1 VILATDSRQGS
12 ELRRGGWLGQL
23 CGARWTRRYH
33 AWRRPACAL
42 YGQPSA
48 DRLLQAAVRSPLME
62 ARPRYLGL
70 FQPTLQD
77 QFVGTFPAATFH
89 RVAPHVKP
97 RLVEHG
103 LAFLQISQTLP
114 HRDHR
119 PRYPAPLG
127 FGRLPLQGAHHCLK
141 LPLFQPLSLRGEP
154 RGEGGRPFPIHHL
167 PGLG

>member
-1 VILATDSRQGS
+1 
-12 ELRRGGWLGQL
+12 
-23 CGARWTRRYH
+23 
-33 AWRRPACAL
+33 
-42 YGQPSA
+42 
-48 DRLLQAAVRSPLME
+48 VRSPLME